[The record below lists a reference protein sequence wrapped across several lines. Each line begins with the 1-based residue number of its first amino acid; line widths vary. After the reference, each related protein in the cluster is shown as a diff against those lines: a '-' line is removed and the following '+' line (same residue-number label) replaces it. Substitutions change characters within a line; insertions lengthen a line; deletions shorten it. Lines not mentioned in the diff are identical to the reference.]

1 MPIGKQLFGY
11 KRAVVDQYRENT
23 AHERKEQLA
32 DIDQRIAECR
42 AQIKG
47 LLSQNERM
55 IIELD
60 GYNSQDRSIANRV
73 WEQVKTLEE
82 VRHQTGLQIR
92 EALNLTGDKLER
104 LNEFYQLLD
113 TIRAKIDGLSGE
125 IAGAGPFGS
134 TPQEPDQAAD
144 HSPERGKGIEVQA
157 FPYRV

>member
-11 KRAVVDQYRENT
+11 KRAAVDQYRENT

-55 IIELD
+55 IMELD

-82 VRHQTGLQIR
+82 VRHKTGLQIQ

-125 IAGAGPFGS
+125 LSQAGRFGS
-134 TPQEPDQAAD
+134 TAQESSQTAD
-144 HSPERGKGIEVQA
+144 HSSERGKEIEVQA